1 MATIGIVGTGF
12 VADYYMR
19 SLATL
24 PGVTVAGAWDIDR
37 DRLHAFRKYWRV
49 PAAASLD
56 DLIAR
61 RPDLILNLTN
71 PGSHYAV
78 SLACLEAGLP
88 VYSEKPLA
96 TRLDDARHLHRVATE
111 RGVMLASAPCSAL
124 GESAQIVWKALRE
137 RVIGTPR
144 LVYAEID
151 DGFLIRAPHETWRSE
166 SGAPWP
172 VQDEL
177 AVGCALQH
185 AGYYLTWLIAM
196 FGSVTRVA
204 AASAEVLGLTLAD
217 GTAAAPTYA
226 SASLFFE
233 SGVVARLTCSVVAP
247 HDHSLRIFGDE
258 GILEVGECWSNDAPV
273 RLRRRHVVRRR
284 LIDSPLSRRLRIA
297 RPTHAKV
304 GRKGATA
311 MNFALGPQEMLA
323 ARAEGRASR
332 LDADLALHLT
342 EVALAIQ
349 SAGDGTGH
357 QEIASRVRAVAPMP
371 WAMEERAMEEPV
383 MDEQLTA

>member
-1 MATIGIVGTGF
+1 VASIGIVGTGF

-24 PGVTVAGAWDIDR
+24 PDVTIAGAWDIDL
-37 DRLHAFRKYWRV
+37 DRLHAFRKFWRV
-49 PAAASLD
+49 PAAQSLD
-56 DLIAR
+56 DLIGR

-71 PGSHYAV
+71 PGSHYAI
-78 SLACLEAGLP
+78 SLACLEAGLA

-96 TRLDDARHLHRVATE
+96 TRLDDARHLHAVATQK
-111 RGVMLASAPCSAL
+111 GLMLASAPCSIL
-124 GESAQIVWKALRE
+124 GESAQTVWKALRD
-137 RVIGTPR
+137 RLIGTPR

-151 DGFLIRAPHETWRSE
+151 DGFLIRAPHDRWRSE

-204 AASAEVLGLTLAD
+204 AASAEVLGLVLAD
-217 GTAAAPTYA
+217 GSAAAPTYA
-226 SASLFFE
+226 CASLFLE

-247 HDHSLRIFGDE
+247 HDHTMRIFGDD
-258 GILEVGECWSNDAPV
+258 GILEVAECWSNDAPV
-273 RLRRRHVVRRR
+273 RVRRRHVLRRR
-284 LIDSPLSRRLRIA
+284 LVDSPLARRLRLGGA
-297 RPTHAKV
+297 THPKV

-323 ARAEGRASR
+323 ARAEGRTSR

-357 QEIASRVRAVAPMP
+357 QVITSRAGAVAPMP
-371 WAMEERAMEEPV
+371 WAAG
-383 MDEQLTA
+383 

>member
-1 MATIGIVGTGF
+1 
-12 VADYYMR
+12 MR

-24 PGVTVAGAWDIDR
+24 PEVTVAGAWDIDL

-49 PAAASLD
+49 PAATSLD
-56 DLIAR
+56 DLIGR

-124 GESAQIVWKALRE
+124 GESAQILWKALRE

-196 FGSVTRVA
+196 FGSVTRVS
-204 AASAEVLGLTLAD
+204 AASAEVLGLTLAE
-217 GTAAAPTYA
+217 GAAAAPTYA
-226 SASLFFE
+226 CASLFFE

-247 HDHSLRIFGDE
+247 HDHSLRIFGDD
-258 GILEVGECWSNDAPV
+258 GILEVGECWSNDAAV
-273 RLRRRHVVRRR
+273 RVRRRHVVRRR
-284 LIDSPLSRRLRIA
+284 LIDSPLTRRLRPG

-323 ARAEGRASR
+323 AKAEGRASR

-357 QEIASRVRAVAPMP
+357 QVIASRAGAAAPMP
-371 WAMEERAMEEPV
+371 WAMGGLGDGRIRG
-383 MDEQLTA
+383 

>member
-1 MATIGIVGTGF
+1 
-12 VADYYMR
+12 MR

-24 PGVTVAGAWDIDR
+24 PDVTVAGAWDLDL

-56 DLIAR
+56 DLIGR

-78 SLACLEAGLP
+78 SLACLEAGLA

-111 RGVMLASAPCSAL
+111 RGVMLASAPCSLL
-124 GESAQIVWKALRE
+124 GESAQTVWKALRE
-137 RVIGTPR
+137 RAIGTPR

-151 DGFLIRAPHETWRSE
+151 DGFLIRAPHASWRSE

-172 VQDEL
+172 LQDEL

-204 AASAEVLGLTLAD
+204 SASSDVLGLTLAD
-217 GTAAAPTYA
+217 GRPAAPTYA
-226 SASLFFE
+226 CASLFFDG
-233 SGVVARLTCSVVAP
+233 GVVARLTCSVVAP
-247 HDHSLRIFGDE
+247 HDHSLRIFGDD
-258 GILEVGECWSNDAPV
+258 GILEVAECWSNDAAV
-273 RLRRRHVVRRR
+273 RVRRRHVLRRR
-284 LIDSPLSRRLRIA
+284 LIDSPVARRLRLGG
-297 RPTHAKV
+297 RTHPMV

-332 LDADLALHLT
+332 LDADFALHLT

-349 SAGDGTGH
+349 NAGDGTGH
-357 QEIASRVRAVAPMP
+357 QVIASRAGRVAPMP
-371 WAMEERAMEEPV
+371 WAGA
-383 MDEQLTA
+383 